1 MFVESVK
8 GKQELPP
15 LLGVCV
21 MEECLNSQLPCGVR
35 VLVRERGNA
44 LVGIQKLCYNG
55 LISSSCRTDAAD
67 RERVARVKMQA
78 ALR

>member
-21 MEECLNSQLPCGVR
+21 MEECLNPRGPRGVCVCVR
-35 VLVRERGNA
+35 VRER
-44 LVGIQKLCYNG
+44 LCHSG
-55 LISSSCRTDAAD
+55 LMSSSCRTDAAE
-67 RERVARVKMQA
+67 RERVACVGNA
-78 ALR
+78 SG